1 MSNIYCWR
9 IIFWEIATIVIFFYT
24 IFAPEAFF
32 HNTYRKENPK
42 LFDRW
47 KDKRLAWNIHQSFIH
62 FIGSSVGFVALYFLF
77 FKLGI
82 SDPSKFS
89 LTHLILFLVGIS
101 GVMGF
106 IPRIVFGSTIGKS

>member
-1 MSNIYCWR
+1 MCSIYCWR
-9 IIFWEIATIVIFFYT
+9 IIFWVIAMVVVLLYT

-47 KDKRLAWNIHQSFIH
+47 RDKRLAWNIHQSFMH
-62 FIGSSVGFVALYFLF
+62 FIGSTLGFVALYFLV

-89 LTHLILFLVGIS
+89 FIHLILFLIGIS
-101 GVMGF
+101 GIMGF
-106 IPRIVFGSTIGKS
+106 IPKILFGSTIGKS